1 MIVFIFNN
9 GKKKFIIIVE
19 IKNIYIKVIYCSYF
33 YNGIKYKM
41 NKLLYYN

>member
-1 MIVFIFNN
+1 MV
-9 GKKKFIIIVE
+9 KKKFIIIVE
-19 IKNIYIKVIYCSYF
+19 IKNKYKKVIYCSYF